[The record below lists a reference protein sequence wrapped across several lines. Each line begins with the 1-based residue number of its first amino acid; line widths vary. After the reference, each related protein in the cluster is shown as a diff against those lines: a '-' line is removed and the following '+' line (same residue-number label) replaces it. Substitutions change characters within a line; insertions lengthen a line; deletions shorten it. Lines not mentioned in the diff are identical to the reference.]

1 MAVKVI
7 LGNKSQETR
16 ALGINTT
23 PEVDTS
29 TIIMSRSIYQN
40 LRSLTKNKNI
50 KQDWLDGKI
59 PLELQELYDK
69 LSTLSSNDPRSKD
82 LSIVALD
89 QYLGGL
95 GVTTSYPYMKDRISI
110 KPWVAY
116 EDQEETRSVIDTQGS
131 IIDRATGHSVV
142 HKT

>member
-16 ALGINTT
+16 ALGINITSG
-23 PEVDTS
+23 VDTS
-29 TIIMSRSIYQN
+29 TIVMSRGIYQN

-69 LSTLSSNDPRSKD
+69 LSTLGSNDPHPKD
-82 LSIVALD
+82 LTVVTLD

-95 GVTTSYPYMKDRISI
+95 GVINSYPYMKDRISI
-110 KPWVAY
+110 KPWIAY
-116 EDQEETRSVIDTQGS
+116 KDQKETRVVIGTQGS
-131 IIDRATGHSVV
+131 IIDRATGYNVV